1 MNSLRIRLAVGFSIL
16 FTVFFAVALLIIY
29 FSYADY
35 RSEIFHRRLKDR
47 AITTFRLLIHVEK
60 IDSQLL
66 KEIDRNTLNSLYDE
80 KVIVLE
86 ENQVLYSSI
95 DNIDIKYDKNFL
107 YDLQLH
113 KELSFLQD
121 KNDVIGLSLP
131 QDGKQYFVLASAYDK
146 YGRTKVGF
154 LRWLLSVVY
163 FSSLTIGWIGTFIFV
178 REAMK
183 PLNALKKDLQ
193 NIDYTNLNS
202 RLPERGRG
210 EEIDELSNNINRML
224 ERLEQSII
232 FQKDFIKYA
241 SHELRTPLAAMISI
255 TENALNDAIKEPDQ
269 KQVLNK

>member
-107 YDLQLH
+107 YDHRWSRFIGVLLREFFNG
-113 KELSFLQD
+113 ELNIVFVKLLLR
-121 KNDVIGLSLP
+121 NNLAN
-131 QDGKQYFVLASAYDK
+131 YFVTVK
-146 YGRTKVGF
+146 EINNQ
-154 LRWLLSVVY
+154 
-163 FSSLTIGWIGTFIFV
+163 SS
-178 REAMK
+178 
-183 PLNALKKDLQ
+183 
-193 NIDYTNLNS
+193 S
-202 RLPERGRG
+202 RL
-210 EEIDELSNNINRML
+210 
-224 ERLEQSII
+224 Q
-232 FQKDFIKYA
+232 
-241 SHELRTPLAAMISI
+241 
-255 TENALNDAIKEPDQ
+255 
-269 KQVLNK
+269 